1 MFEPERI
8 DQKSGARRDGLKRRN
23 EIWTMVLGADRQVAQ
38 VDKPIATASIEV
50 SGKTLFCS
58 AIVRLRL
65 RSLPG
70 LVWAGTV
77 HVSSRISV
85 DFPAAQFFVGRCPV
99 PVVSEQEMYS
109 LRENNMQSDRA
120 HLLAKLCVVMVFAL

>member
-1 MFEPERI
+1 M
-8 DQKSGARRDGLKRRN
+8 
-23 EIWTMVLGADRQVAQ
+23 GADRQVAQ
-38 VDKPIATASIEV
+38 VDKPIATAPIEV

-70 LVWAGTV
+70 MVGAGTV

-85 DFPAAQFFVGRCPV
+85 DFPAAKFFAGRCPV

-109 LRENNMQSDRA
+109 LREINMQSDRA
-120 HLLAKLCVVMVFAL
+120 HLRAKLCVVMVFAL